1 MQGFLIG
8 KLRIFASFYVPIIS
22 NLCFDDLNIETI
34 VNKLSFI
41 TDLETI
47 KDPYFLS
54 LLNTI
59 SLLQVY
65 YAENNRL

>member
-47 KDPYFLS
+47 KDPYFCH
-54 LLNTI
+54 
-59 SLLQVY
+59 Y
-65 YAENNRL
+65 